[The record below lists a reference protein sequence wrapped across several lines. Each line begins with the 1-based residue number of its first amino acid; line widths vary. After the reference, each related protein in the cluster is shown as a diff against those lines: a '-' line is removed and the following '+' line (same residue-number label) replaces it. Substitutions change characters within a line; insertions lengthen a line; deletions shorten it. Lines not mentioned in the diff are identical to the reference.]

1 VIVNIIHHFP
11 NPQEQGC
18 RQRGARWCTST
29 SVHSP
34 LVMNILTTQKEV
46 SNWYPNAGLVG
57 KNAIIRET
65 SLPDNTAEHIITT
78 YHSTEIQKSNDKN
91 SLVFFFSYLAYR
103 KKCYHGKDSFLLG
116 YDKDNRIPTFRGKV
130 VSSSSRFRS
139 RS

>member
-1 VIVNIIHHFP
+1 MQAARCKVVHFYQSSLP
-11 NPQEQGC
+11 FSHEYIYHTKGSFKLIPECGSC
-18 RQRGARWCTST
+18 
-29 SVHSP
+29 
-34 LVMNILTTQKEV
+34 
-46 SNWYPNAGLVG
+46 G

-78 YHSTEIQKSNDKN
+78 YYSTEIQKSNDIN
-91 SLVFFFSYLAYR
+91 SLVFFSYLAYR

-116 YDKDNRIPTFRGKV
+116 YDKDNRIPTLRGKV